1 MTKRHPTK
9 LFLVLLTGAGLLSS
23 PARLTTQETNPTE
36 RQPEVQQT
44 PVQLNNGEPLYKI
57 EVVAR
62 DIPAINYFHRSRETK
77 IGFEGTDLLPT
88 AHGWAEVKAEGGRTK
103 IELHLAGLSP
113 ANGFGPEYMTYV
125 VWGVTP
131 EGRPVNLGEVLPTGG
146 KDRSDMTVTTNLQTF
161 GLIVTAEPYF
171 AVTMPSD
178 VVVAQNT
185 VDKSTAGVIEQVNAH
200 YTLLPRGA
208 YAQTAGRHTVLHPV
222 TRDERSPLELYE
234 AVNAINIAEAGGASQ
249 YAADTMATAR
259 TDLQNARDMDEHKG
273 DRKQE
278 ITYAR
283 EAIQAAEDARIITIR
298 KIKEEDEAAQ
308 RKAREDAELA
318 AKQAQE
324 QSAQDAAQRA
334 QAEAAQR
341 DAQERAEQARLQQ
354 EQADEQRRAADA
366 QRQQADQARLQAEQ
380 SAQQAQQ
387 QAAQMREQL
396 KNQLN
401 QVLQTRETAR
411 GLIVNMSDVLF
422 DFNKY
427 TLKPEAREKL
437 AKVSG
442 ILLAY
447 PNLKLQV
454 EGYTDSIGSDEYNQ
468 KLSEERA
475 DSVRDFL
482 VQQSVADAAITA
494 QGYGKTHPIADNST
508 NSGRAQNRRVQ
519 LVVSGNAI
527 GVQEQAPGASSENA
541 PVPVPAQPARGEGFQ
556 GNIPPPPTSA
566 ANPH

>member
-1 MTKRHPTK
+1 MTNCHRKSRT
-9 LFLVLLTGAGLLSS
+9 LVLLLAAAGLVSVVGQLS
-23 PARLTTQETNPTE
+23 AQEANPTE
-36 RQPEVQQT
+36 RQPTTQT

-62 DIPAINYFHRSRETK
+62 DIPAINYFHRSSETK
-77 IGFEGTDLLPT
+77 IGFRGTDLLPS
-88 AHGWAEVKAEGGRTK
+88 AHGRAEVKAEGGRTR

-125 VWGVTP
+125 LWGITP

-146 KDRSDMTVTTNLQTF
+146 NDHSDMTVTTNLQTF

-178 VVVAQNT
+178 VVVAQN
-185 VDKSTAGVIEQVNAH
+185 VVEDSTSGVIQPINAH

-234 AVNAINIAEAGGASQ
+234 AVNAINIADAGGATR
-249 YAADTMATAR
+249 YADDTMEKAR
-259 TDLQNARDMDEHKG
+259 MALQNAQAMDKHKG
-273 DRKQE
+273 DRKQV

-283 EAIQAAEDARIITIR
+283 EAVQAAEDARIITIR

-341 DAQERAEQARLQQ
+341 EAQERAEQSRLQQ
-354 EQADEQRRAADA
+354 QQADEQRRAAE
-366 QRQQADQARLQAEQ
+366 QARLQAEQ

-401 QVLQTRETAR
+401 QVLQTKETAR

-468 KLSEERA
+468 KLSEQRA

-508 NSGRAQNRRVQ
+508 NSGRAQNRRVE

-527 GVQEQAPGASSENA
+527 GVQEQQPGATSDNETA
-541 PVPVPAQPARGEGFQ
+541 PTGQPAGHAAPQ
-556 GNIPPPPTSA
+556 G
-566 ANPH
+566 

>member
-1 MTKRHPTK
+1 
-9 LFLVLLTGAGLLSS
+9 
-23 PARLTTQETNPTE
+23 
-36 RQPEVQQT
+36 
-44 PVQLNNGEPLYKI
+44 
-57 EVVAR
+57 
-62 DIPAINYFHRSRETK
+62 
-77 IGFEGTDLLPT
+77 
-88 AHGWAEVKAEGGRTK
+88 
-103 IELHLAGLSP
+103 
-113 ANGFGPEYMTYV
+113 
-125 VWGVTP
+125 
-131 EGRPVNLGEVLPTGG
+131 
-146 KDRSDMTVTTNLQTF
+146 
-161 GLIVTAEPYF
+161 
-171 AVTMPSD
+171 
-178 VVVAQNT
+178 
-185 VDKSTAGVIEQVNAH
+185 
-200 YTLLPRGA
+200 
-208 YAQTAGRHTVLHPV
+208 V
-222 TRDERSPLELYE
+222 TRDEKSPLELYE
-234 AVNAINIAEAGGASQ
+234 AVNAINIADAGGATR
-249 YAADTMATAR
+249 YAADTMASAR
-259 TDLQNARDMDEHKG
+259 TALQNAQAMDKHKG
-273 DRKQE
+273 DRKQV

-283 EAIQAAEDARIITIR
+283 EAVQAAEDARIITIR

-341 DAQERAEQARLQQ
+341 EAQERAEAARRQQ
-354 EQADEQRRAADA
+354 ELADEQRRQADA
-366 QRQQADQARLQAEQ
+366 ERQRAEQARLQAEQ

-396 KNQLN
+396 KDQLN
-401 QVLQTRETAR
+401 KVLQTRETAR

-468 KLSEERA
+468 KLSQERA

-482 VQQSVADAAITA
+482 VQQSVPDSNISAE
-494 QGYGKTHPIADNST
+494 GYGKTHPIADNST
-508 NSGRAQNRRVQ
+508 ASGRAENRRVE

-527 GVQEQAPGASSENA
+527 GVQEQQPGASSDNQNA
-541 PVPVPAQPARGEGFQ
+541 PAGQPAGHTAPEGFT
-556 GNIPPPPTSA
+556 GNIPQSPVTA
-566 ANPH
+566 TNPHQ